1 MKIGNYPQ
9 QGAFLFCKS
18 VVLLRYKLKTVR
30 LKHLEIVGFKSVAK
44 KASLDFSTSISAIV
58 GPNGSGKSN
67 LADAMR
73 FVLGEQSIKSMRGKK
88 GEDLIFNGTQTVRP
102 LNFAKVTMVFDNA
115 DRSFRIDFD
124 EVSISREV
132 YRDGTQQYFINNS
145 QVRLKDVYELLS
157 AVHIGA
163 SGHHI
168 ISQGESDR
176 ILNSSL
182 KERKEMIE
190 DALGLKMYH
199 WRIEESEKKLEKTQ
213 ENLKEIE
220 MVRREVVPH
229 LNFLKKQ
236 VEKIEKAEALRLE
249 LVEKYKQYLKRED
262 VYLQCTQKRIANER
276 AVLKEK
282 VETLDGEIRRIEELI
297 AASQNSDV
305 RLDTIRAREQ
315 DLYTLRNKRSEITH
329 QIGKLE
335 GMIEFEKRRLERVKK
350 QNEYVAPA
358 VPDTTTLYAKMDEV
372 ESFVVQLEQL
382 AVFQEGISYE
392 DLRGSLDRIRE
403 SVSSFRTRHT
413 KTADKVYEQPRQQE
427 EYNEEMLLDLQKQLE
442 VLRGVVQ
449 DVMTEEEKVSQ
460 NIRETQSDIEKDR
473 GEVRNAERNLYEVR
487 ADRSRCAVQL
497 ESLNSE
503 DERYSQEMSD
513 FEEEIRNGVSLI
525 GAQIKEFYT
534 FELSEE
540 EIMSEPRNNQQNR
553 RREIDRA
560 KMRIED
566 LGGAGGA
573 DVLKEYNEVTER
585 NEFLLKEIA
594 DLTAS
599 AASLKELIVELKQKL
614 EVEFKE
620 GIDKINK
627 QFQEFFVLMFGGGD
641 ASLSIVDDIKR
652 KKKVEE
658 DDGESG
664 EIDEVAMAVEEEEEK
679 AAETGIDIS
688 VSLPRKK
695 IRGLQ
700 MLSGGERA
708 LTSIALLF
716 AMSQVNP
723 PPFMILD
730 ETDAALDEA
739 NSRKY
744 GDMLENLSKYS
755 QLVVIT
761 HNRETMSRAGILY
774 GVTMDAD
781 ATSKLLSIRFEEA
794 ERIAK

>member
-1 MKIGNYPQ
+1 MKTE
-9 QGAFLFCKS
+9 AFLFLAG
-18 VVLLRYKLKTVR
+18 VVLLRYKFKNVR

-44 KASLDFSTSISAIV
+44 KATLDFSTSISAIV

-88 GEDLIFNGTQTVRP
+88 GEDLIFNGTQSVRP

-229 LNFLKKQ
+229 LTYLKKQ
-236 VEKIEKAEALRLE
+236 VEKIEKAESLRME

-262 VYLQCTQKRIANER
+262 VYLQNTQKRIANER

-282 VETLDGEIRRIEELI
+282 VETLDGEIGRIEQLI
-297 AASQNSDV
+297 AASQNGDI

-315 DLYTLRNKRSEITH
+315 DLYALRNKRSDITH

-350 QNEYVAPA
+350 QNEYVAPE

-382 AVFQEGISYE
+382 SVFQEGISYE

-403 SVSSFRTRHT
+403 SVSSFRARHT

-449 DVMTEEEKVSQ
+449 DVMMEEEKVSQ
-460 NIRETQSDIEKDR
+460 NIREIQNEIEKDR
-473 GEVRNAERNLYEVR
+473 GEVRDAERSLYEVR
-487 ADRSRCAVQL
+487 AQRSRHAVQL

-503 DERYSQEMSD
+503 EERYSQEMSD

-525 GAQIKEFYT
+525 GAQIKEFYS
-534 FELSEE
+534 FDLSEE
-540 EIMSEPRNNQQNR
+540 DIMSEPRNNQQNR

-573 DVLKEYNEVTER
+573 DVLKEYKEVTER
-585 NEFLLKEIA
+585 NEFLMKEIA

-599 AASLKELIVELKQKL
+599 AGSLKELITELKQKL
-614 EVEFKE
+614 EVEFKD

-627 QFQEFFVLMFGGGD
+627 QFQEFFALMFGGGD
-641 ASLSIVDDIKR
+641 ASLSIVDDIRR

-658 DDGESG
+658 DDGEG
-664 EIDEVAMAVEEEEEK
+664 TEVDEVAMELAEEEEK

>member
-1 MKIGNYPQ
+1 
-9 QGAFLFCKS
+9 
-18 VVLLRYKLKTVR
+18 
-30 LKHLEIVGFKSVAK
+30 VAK